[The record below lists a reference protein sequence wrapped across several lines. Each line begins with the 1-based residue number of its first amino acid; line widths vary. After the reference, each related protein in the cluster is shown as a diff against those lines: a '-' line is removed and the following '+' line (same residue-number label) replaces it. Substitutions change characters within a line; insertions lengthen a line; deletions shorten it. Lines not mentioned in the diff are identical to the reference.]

1 MAHITSV
8 TVTNGIPTAGTGDVY
23 TIDQLLAQLSA
34 GNATGA
40 TASFTSGTTAY
51 AVRDAVGASAAAAAL
66 QFASMGTSTQRV
78 MITSL
83 SLEIDRA
90 ALISGE
96 ANYTLHLYN
105 VTPPSAINDS
115 AAWDLPSGDRASY
128 LGNIAIPIP
137 VDLGSTLYVEV
148 NAINKVIKLAGT
160 DIFAYLVTEAA
171 YTPTAAVHKITLYA
185 LNI

>member
-1 MAHITSV
+1 MTISV
-8 TVTNGIPTAGTGDVY
+8 KDSAGSNQTIK
-23 TIDQLLAQLSA
+23 TIDDVSA
-34 GNATGA
+34 TSATV
-40 TASFTSGTTAY
+40 SFTCGTTAY
-51 AVRDAVGASAAAAAL
+51 AIRDAVGASAAAAAL
-66 QFASMGTSTQRV
+66 QFTNMGTSAGRI
-78 MITSL
+78 MITGA

-115 AAWDLPSGDRASY
+115 AAWDLVSGDRASY
-128 LGNIAIPIP
+128 LGNIAIPTP

-148 NAINKVIKLAGT
+148 NAVNKPIKLSGT

-171 YTPTAAVHKITLYA
+171 YTPTAAVHKITLHA
-185 LNI
+185 MNI